1 MTSSTHNVACKNL
14 VLDAGPLLML
24 SPLRGLAETFVTVP
38 QVLEELKDKRARE
51 HFEKL
56 GLMAG
61 VNVKVQSP
69 DSASIAHG
77 AHSLFLLIPSHW
89 HLLVIIVIQFTKKTG
104 DYSALSHADICILAL
119 TYALDKA
126 EREKR
131 LQPGV
136 GEVRTCSFLVDR

>member
-1 MTSSTHNVACKNL
+1 MNIDECSVSYFTVKELLDKIRLIRYHPVFFFLPRPTYPKMTSSTHNVACRNL

-24 SPLRGLAETFVTVP
+24 SPLRGLAETFITVP

-69 DSASIAHG
+69 DPASLAHG
-77 AHSLFLLIPSHW
+77 M
-89 HLLVIIVIQFTKKTG
+89 HLPCLRCFIGITW
-104 DYSALSHADICILAL
+104 
-119 TYALDKA
+119 
-126 EREKR
+126 
-131 LQPGV
+131 
-136 GEVRTCSFLVDR
+136 

>member
-1 MTSSTHNVACKNL
+1 MFSALIAIKKDKIRLDRFDIIPDSDFYSSTPPSHKMTSSVHSVACRNL

-69 DSASIAHG
+69 DPASLAHG
-77 AHSLFLLIPSHW
+77 AHILSLLTSSHW
-89 HLLVIIVIQFTKKTG
+89 H
-104 DYSALSHADICILAL
+104 
-119 TYALDKA
+119 
-126 EREKR
+126 
-131 LQPGV
+131 
-136 GEVRTCSFLVDR
+136 

>member
-1 MTSSTHNVACKNL
+1 MSSSTHNIACRNL

-69 DSASIAHG
+69 DPASLAHG
-77 AHSLFLLIPSHW
+77 VPLTF
-89 HLLVIIVIQFTKKTG
+89 
-104 DYSALSHADICILAL
+104 SACPVSLAL
-119 TYALDKA
+119 TCEYSDTTYKKDGGLLCTIT
-126 EREKR
+126 RGYMC
-131 LQPGV
+131 LGV
-136 GEVRTCSFLVDR
+136 NLCAG

>member
-1 MTSSTHNVACKNL
+1 MTNSTHNVACRNL

-24 SPLRGLAETFVTVP
+24 SPLRGLAETFITVP

-69 DSASIAHG
+69 DPASLAHG
-77 AHSLFLLIPSHW
+77 AHLLFLLTTSHW

-104 DYSALSHADICILAL
+104 DYSALSHADICVLAL

-126 EREKR
+126 EREKCP
-131 LQPGV
+131 QPGV
-136 GEVRTCSFLVDR
+136 DEVCICSLLVYR